1 MGYNYQ
7 LLSTAAGTSEPG
19 ELGGGFIHPI
29 SSKKYLK

>member
-7 LLSTAAGTSEPG
+7 LLSTAAGTSELG
-19 ELGGGFIHPI
+19 ELEGALSTPI